1 MIWFRISFIIFCLPN
16 TDNYNTHFFKSQVI
30 ILKKVDIV
38 FL

>member
-1 MIWFRISFIIFCLPN
+1 MIWFRISFIFCLPN

-30 ILKKVDIV
+30 ILKKVEKV